1 MRELLERW
9 SRLEPNRCYPT
20 TIGVVDG
27 DPVQRWCIPLVG
39 KPSYWWGGTMSEAA
53 VLAAAIEAIE
63 ARGWTC
69 SLTHNLV
76 QPGTWRA
83 IVWASTARPGTR
95 TYHPSRA
102 SDANTPAAALLGAYL
117 AALEAERSEQ

>member
-9 SRLEPNRCYPT
+9 SSLERERCG
-20 TIGVVDG
+20 ISEHAAH
-27 DPVQRWCIPLVG
+27 L
-39 KPSYWWGGTMSEAA
+39 GTPFAFRIHWA
-53 VLAAAIEAIE
+53 VLDADPLSHAAILSAVITAIE

-69 SLTHNLV
+69 SLTNNLV

-95 TYHPSRA
+95 TYRPSRA

-117 AALEAERSEQ
+117 VALEAEVVS